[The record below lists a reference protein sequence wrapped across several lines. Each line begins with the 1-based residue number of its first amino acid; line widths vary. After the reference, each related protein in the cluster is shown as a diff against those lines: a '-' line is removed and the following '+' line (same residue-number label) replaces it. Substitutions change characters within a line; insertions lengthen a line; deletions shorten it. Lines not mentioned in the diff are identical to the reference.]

1 MLIRRKL
8 IANKAHDLLHATN
21 QDQPAIDV
29 KKIAEYLKIT
39 VQESPAPTDD
49 ISGFL
54 MIEKEVPVIG
64 LNSNNSELRRR
75 FTLGHEIGH
84 FVLQHHLGKGTPH
97 IDKQISIQFR
107 DSVSSAGVKA
117 EEMEANLFA
126 AELLMPSDMLARSLK
141 NFDSINLADED
152 NGGVISALAGEYEVS
167 VPAMTVRLSS
177 LGYLR
182 M

>member
-8 IANKAHDLLHATN
+8 IASKANDLLHATN
-21 QDQPAIDV
+21 QDKPSIDV
-29 KKIAEYLKIT
+29 KRISDYLNIT

-54 MIEKEVPVIG
+54 MIEKEIPVIG
-64 LNSNNSELRRR
+64 LNSSNSALRRR

-107 DSVSSAGVKA
+107 DSVSSAGVKV

-126 AELLMPSDMLARSLK
+126 AELLMPTDMLARSLK
-141 NFDSINLADED
+141 SFDSINLADED
-152 NGGVISALAGEYEVS
+152 NGGVISELADEYEVS
-167 VPAMTVRLSS
+167 ISAMTVRLSS

>member
-8 IANKAHDLLHATN
+8 ITTKAQELLHATK
-21 QDQPAIDV
+21 QVKPAIDAKKVADYLNILV
-29 KKIAEYLKIT
+29 K
-39 VQESPAPTDD
+39 ESPAPTDD

-54 MIEKEVPVIG
+54 MIEKDAPVIG
-64 LNSNNSELRRR
+64 LNINNSELRRR
-75 FTLGHEIGH
+75 FTLGHELGH
-84 FVLQHHLGKGTPH
+84 FVLQHHLGKGAPH
-97 IDKQISIQFR
+97 IDKLISIQFR
-107 DSVSSAGVKA
+107 DSVSSAGVKI

-126 AELLMPSDMLARSLK
+126 AELLMPSDMIARSLK
-141 NFDSINLADED
+141 NFESMNLADED
-152 NGGVISALAGEYEVS
+152 HGAIGELAEEYQVS